1 MDGVTILRSYEVL
14 TGWAP
19 GWSWPGLACALLA
32 LLALSLCLYI
42 AHRRPSQWQIWL
54 MLGIIVATFI
64 AASVAMFIEATP
76 VYEVQYD
83 AYLSGT
89 VDMSLFARKYEI
101 LRQDGLLF
109 VLRATNPIT

>member
-19 GWSWPGLACALLA
+19 GWSWPGLVCALFA
-32 LLALSLCLYI
+32 LFAVVLCFYVVY
-42 AHRRPSQWQIWL
+42 RRPSQWRIWL
-54 MLGIIVATFI
+54 MLGIIAAILIV
-64 AASVAMFIEATP
+64 ASVVSFTNAVSI
-76 VYEVQYD
+76 YEIRYD

>member
-19 GWSWPGLACALLA
+19 GWSWLGLVCALLA

-42 AHRRPSQWQIWL
+42 VYRRPSQWRIWL
-54 MLGIIVATFI
+54 MLGIIAAILV
-64 AASVAMFIEATP
+64 AASVVSFANAISI
-76 VYEVQYD
+76 YEIRYD

>member
-19 GWSWPGLACALLA
+19 GWSWPGLVCALLA
-32 LLALSLCLYI
+32 LFALSLCFYI
-42 AHRRPSQWQIWL
+42 VYRRPTQWKAWL
-54 MLGIIVATFI
+54 MLGIISVIFI
-64 AASVAMFIEATP
+64 AAASVMFVNATP
-76 VYEVQYD
+76 VYEIQYD

-89 VDMSLFARKYEI
+89 VDMTLFTRKYEI

>member
-19 GWSWPGLACALLA
+19 GWSWPGLVCALLA

-42 AHRRPSQWQIWL
+42 AHRRPSQWQILL

-64 AASVAMFIEATP
+64 AVSVAMFIEATP
-76 VYEVQYD
+76 VYEIQYD

-89 VDMSLFARKYEI
+89 VDMTLFTRKYEI

>member
-19 GWSWPGLACALLA
+19 GWSWPGLVCALLA
-32 LLALSLCLYI
+32 LLALSLCFYI
-42 AHRRPSQWQIWL
+42 AHRRPSQWKAWL
-54 MLGIIVATFI
+54 MLGVIAAVLIA
-64 AASVAMFIEATP
+64 AASVMFIDATP
-76 VYEVQYD
+76 VYEIQYD

-101 LRQDGLLF
+101 LRQDDLLF
-109 VLRATNPIT
+109 VLRAINPIT

>member
-19 GWSWPGLACALLA
+19 GWSWPGLVCALLA
-32 LLALSLCLYI
+32 LFALSLCFYILY
-42 AHRRPSQWQIWL
+42 RRPSQRQIWL
-54 MLGIIVATFI
+54 MFGIIASVLI
-64 AASVAMFIEATP
+64 LASVAMFIEATP
-76 VYEVQYD
+76 VYEIQYD
-83 AYLSGT
+83 ADLSGT
-89 VDMSLFARKYEI
+89 VDMTLFTRKYEI

>member
-14 TGWAP
+14 TGWAS
-19 GWSWPGLACALLA
+19 GWSWPGLVCALLA
-32 LLALSLCLYI
+32 LFALSLCFYILY
-42 AHRRPSQWQIWL
+42 RRPSQWQIWS
-54 MLGIIVATFI
+54 MFGIIVAIFI

-76 VYEVQYD
+76 VYEIQYD

-89 VDMSLFARKYEI
+89 VDMTLFTRKYEI

>member
-19 GWSWPGLACALLA
+19 GWSWPGLVFALLA
-32 LLALSLCLYI
+32 LFALSLCLYI
-42 AHRRPSQWQIWL
+42 AHRRPTQWKVWL
-54 MLGIIVATFI
+54 TLGAISAIFI
-64 AASVAMFIEATP
+64 AAASVMFIIATP
-76 VYEVQYD
+76 VYEIQYD

-109 VLRATNPIT
+109 VLRDINPIT